1 MRMPPFE
8 LKPALTEVF
17 KVKRID
23 KSTRKY
29 SKVREDARK
38 KWIIRQIESHSKQL
52 DRYSIITIT

>member
-17 KVKRID
+17 EVKRID

-38 KWIIRQIESHSKQL
+38 KWIIRKIESHSKQL
-52 DRYSIITIT
+52 DRYSIMTIT

>member
-1 MRMPPFE
+1 MRMPSFE
-8 LKPALTEVF
+8 LEPALTDVF

-38 KWIIRQIESHSKQL
+38 KWIIRQIESHNKQL
-52 DRYSIITIT
+52 DTCSIITMT